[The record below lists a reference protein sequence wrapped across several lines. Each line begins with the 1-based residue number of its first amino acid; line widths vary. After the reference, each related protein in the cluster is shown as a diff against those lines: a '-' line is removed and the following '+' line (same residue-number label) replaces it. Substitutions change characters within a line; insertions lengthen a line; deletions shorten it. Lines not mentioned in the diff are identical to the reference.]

1 MIILGMF
8 AMMKS
13 MRKLFWVIGVIA
25 VCFFVYTTWS
35 RLQLRPLD
43 PNDQTNVIFEI
54 PSGSSVKQI
63 GEDLEEKGIIRSGSA
78 FVSYVKSKDLQTG
91 IKAGS
96 YLLRPSMGVAEIAG
110 ILARGFSGDMAVTI
124 PEGFTIA
131 QIDKLL
137 ADKQM
142 LKEGEFIACAKTCDF
157 SKYTFLPKNVPASA
171 PGGRVEGYLYPDTYF
186 VVREGLTA
194 EGLIKRL
201 LDTFERR
208 VIDALEEEMLAS
220 KRTIHDLISMASLV
234 EEETRTDEERPMVSG
249 ILWKRYDA
257 GMRLDVDAAVRYAL
271 GKQTAPITVTDL
283 QSDSPYNLRKIR
295 GLPPTPIANPG
306 LKSIQAAIKPVES
319 PYWFYLHG
327 NDGVIRYAVT
337 NDEHNENRS
346 KYLK

>member
-1 MIILGMF
+1 
-8 AMMKS
+8 
-13 MRKLFWVIGVIA
+13 MRKWIWIVGAIA
-25 VCFFVYTTWS
+25 ACLLVYTTWS

-43 PNDQTNVIFEI
+43 PNNQTSIIFEI

-63 GEDLEEKGIIRSGSA
+63 GASLEEKGIIRSGSA
-78 FVSYVKSKDLQTG
+78 FVGYVKSKDLQTG

-96 YLLRPSMGVAEIAG
+96 YLLRPSMGIAEIAG

-142 LKEGEFIACAKTCDF
+142 LKAGEFIACAKTCDF
-157 SKYTFLPKNVPASA
+157 TKYTFLPKNVPASA

-194 EGLIKRL
+194 ESLIKRL
-201 LDTFERR
+201 LDTFEKR
-208 VIDALEEEMLAS
+208 VIDGLEAEMLAS
-220 KRTIHDLISMASLV
+220 KRTINDLIAMASLV
-234 EEETRTDEERPMVSG
+234 EEETRTDEERPTVSG
-249 ILWKRYDA
+249 ILWKRFDA

-271 GKQTAPITVTDL
+271 NKLTEPITASDL

-306 LKSIQAAIKPVES
+306 LKSIQAAIKPTES
-319 PYWFYLHG
+319 EYWFYLHG
-327 NDGVIRYAVT
+327 NDGAIRYAKT
-337 NDEHNENRS
+337 NDEHNENRA
-346 KYLK
+346 KYLR